1 MCATDPI
8 QKKILLLLSTEFN
21 VTPTTGLIHHC
32 WSSHY
37 LNGNRLLIETLFGQM
52 SEDTDEGNGFALVLK
67 ELMLFQEDGGSNR
80 RGFGRVLKALISER
94 EKQQSELMAER
105 EKAAVANAILKQK
118 DESTLL
124 LRTQQEEFQLKLQK
138 QQEEFQAKLEQ
149 REERLQ
155 ERLEHER
162 REHNLRQD
170 KLFARHDQERVEAKA
185 SQEMLLHKIFD
196 NQRILPPRDENQ
208 EGVILEQGRQQTF
221 FREVMQQ
228 LREEVK
234 TLRHSES
241 GKSKIC
247 QGRVMLKQPDDAN
260 RFRSSFDSIHSWRS

>member
-1 MCATDPI
+1 MCTTDPTPF
-8 QKKILLLLSTEFN
+8 KSKILLLLSTEFN

-105 EKAAVANAILKQK
+105 EKAAVSTERLKQQAELMAEKEKAANAIRL
-118 DESTLL
+118 
-124 LRTQQEEFQLKLQK
+124 QQNDFQLRLQK
-138 QQEEFQAKLEQ
+138 QQDEFQAKLEKG
-149 REERLQ
+149 EERLQ

-162 REHNLRQD
+162 REHNLKQEKLLARQD
-170 KLFARHDQERVEAKA
+170 ELIARHDQERVEAKA
-185 SQEMLLHKIFD
+185 SQEVLLHKILD

-241 GKSKIC
+241 GKSSVSRASCIVAT
-247 QGRVMLKQPDDAN
+247 R
-260 RFRSSFDSIHSWRS
+260 

>member
-1 MCATDPI
+1 
-8 QKKILLLLSTEFN
+8 
-21 VTPTTGLIHHC
+21 
-32 WSSHY
+32 
-37 LNGNRLLIETLFGQM
+37 M

-118 DESTLL
+118 DATALL
-124 LRTQQEEFQLKLQK
+124 FRTQQEEFQLKLQK

-185 SQEMLLHKIFD
+185 SQEMLLYKILD
-196 NQRILPPRDENQ
+196 NQRNLPPRDENQ
-208 EGVILEQGRQQTF
+208 EGVILEQNRQQTF
-221 FREVMQQ
+221 FREVLQQ
-228 LREEVK
+228 LQEEVK

-241 GKSKIC
+241 GKSRVC
-247 QGRVMLKQPDDAN
+247 QGRVILKQPDDAN
-260 RFRSSFDSIHSWRS
+260 CFRSSFDSIHSRRKWDSSQVQDTGF

>member
-1 MCATDPI
+1 
-8 QKKILLLLSTEFN
+8 
-21 VTPTTGLIHHC
+21 
-32 WSSHY
+32 
-37 LNGNRLLIETLFGQM
+37 M

-105 EKAAVANAILKQK
+105 EKAAVSTERLKQQAELMAEKEKAANAIRL
-118 DESTLL
+118 
-124 LRTQQEEFQLKLQK
+124 QQNDFQLRLQK
-138 QQEEFQAKLEQ
+138 QQDEFQAKLEKG
-149 REERLQ
+149 EERLQ

-162 REHNLRQD
+162 REHNLKQEKLLARQD
-170 KLFARHDQERVEAKA
+170 ELIARHDQERVEAKA
-185 SQEMLLHKIFD
+185 SQEVLLHKILD
-196 NQRILPPRDENQ
+196 NQRNLPPRDENQ
-208 EGVILEQGRQQTF
+208 EGVILEQGTRQQTF

-241 GKSKIC
+241 GKSKNC

-260 RFRSSFDSIHSWRS
+260 RFLSSFDSIHSRRTWDSRRKQDTGF